1 MSFCIKYVKE
11 EKMKRLRMFVLVVL
25 TAVAIWGLILPVSGE
40 EKAKEESASTE
51 VKGFTIARAVIGT
64 GVEDRE
70 PVGVAEIFPAST
82 EKVYCFIEATNIA
95 EDAEVTLVWL
105 HDGNEMSKFNLTL
118 KTGARWRTW
127 AYKNLRE
134 LKGDWKVEI
143 KDASG
148 NLLKELTFKVE

>member
-1 MSFCIKYVKE
+1 
-11 EKMKRLRMFVLVVL
+11 MKKLRMFVLVVL
-25 TAVAIWGLILPVSGE
+25 TAVAIWGLILPVLGE
-40 EKAKEESASTE
+40 EKAKEEGASKE
-51 VKGFTIARAVIGT
+51 AKGFTIARAVIGT

-95 EDAEVTLVWL
+95 EDSEVSLVWL
-105 HDGNEMSKFNLTL
+105 HSGNEMSKFNLTL
-118 KTGARWRTW
+118 KTGTRWRTW

-143 KDASG
+143 KDVSG

>member
-1 MSFCIKYVKE
+1 
-11 EKMKRLRMFVLVVL
+11 MKKFRMFMLVVL
-25 TAVAIWGLILPVSGE
+25 TAVAIWGLILPVWGE
-40 EKAKEESASTE
+40 EKG
-51 VKGFTIARAVIGT
+51 VTIARAVIGT

-82 EKVYCFIEATNIA
+82 EKVYCFIEATNVA
-95 EDAEVTLVWL
+95 EDSEVSLAWF
-105 HDGNEMSKFNLTL
+105 HSGNEMSKFNLTL
-118 KTGARWRTW
+118 KTGSRWRTW

>member
-1 MSFCIKYVKE
+1 
-11 EKMKRLRMFVLVVL
+11 MFMLVVL
-25 TAVAIWGLILPVSGE
+25 TAVAIWGLILPVWGE
-40 EKAKEESASTE
+40 EEAKGEGTSKEA
-51 VKGFTIARAVIGT
+51 KGFTIARAVIGT

-82 EKVYCFIEATNIA
+82 EKVFCFIEATNIA
-95 EDAEVTLVWL
+95 EDSEVSLAWFYN
-105 HDGNEMSKFNLTL
+105 GNEMSKFNLTL
-118 KTGARWRTW
+118 KTGSRWRTW

>member
-1 MSFCIKYVKE
+1 
-11 EKMKRLRMFVLVVL
+11 MKKFRMFVLVVL
-25 TAVAIWGLILPVSGE
+25 TAVVIWGLILPVYGE
-40 EKAKEESASTE
+40 EKAKEEGTLKEA
-51 VKGFTIARAVIGT
+51 KGVTIARAVIGT

-70 PVGVAEIFPAST
+70 PVGVAEVFPVST

-95 EDAEVTLVWL
+95 EDSEVSLVWF
-105 HDGNEMSKFNLTL
+105 HNGNEMSKFNLAL

-143 KDASG
+143 KDANE